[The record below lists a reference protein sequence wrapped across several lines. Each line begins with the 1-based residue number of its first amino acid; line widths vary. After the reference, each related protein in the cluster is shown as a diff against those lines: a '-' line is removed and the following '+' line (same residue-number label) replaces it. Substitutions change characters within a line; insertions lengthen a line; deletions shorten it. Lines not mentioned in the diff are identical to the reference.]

1 MSFLLVAGAAVG
13 VGTGITKA
21 IMGGKEKREAAA
33 RKEQEQKQLEMKKQE
48 YAALDTSNPF
58 ANMENVMDDLTVNQQ
73 QAEFEQQMAQQNQAN
88 ILQGMRGAAGGSG
101 IAALAQ
107 TMASQGALQA
117 QKASA
122 SIGQQEQ
129 AIQQQQAAE
138 ASKIQMAER
147 EGEVISRQAEKEKVA
162 TLMGMEAA
170 DVEAEAAAEQAANEQ
185 MWSGISGIG
194 SSLAGAAGGIPG
206 MKEAGAWKGEAWKK
220 D

>member
-13 VGTGITKA
+13 VGTGIAKA
-21 IMGGKEKREAAA
+21 IKGASEKKKAAA
-33 RKEQEQKQLEMKKQE
+33 RKEKEQRELETRKEE
-48 YAALDTSNPF
+48 YAGLDTSNPF
-58 ANMENVMDDLTVNQQ
+58 ANMENVMEDLTVNQQ
-73 QAEFEQQMAQQNQAN
+73 QAQFEQQMAQQNQAN
-88 ILQGMRGAAGGSG
+88 IMQGMRGAAGGSG

-129 AIQQQQAAE
+129 SIQQQQAAE
-138 ASKIQMAER
+138 ASKLQSQER

-162 TLMGMEAA
+162 TLMGMDAA
-170 DVEAEAAAEQAANEQ
+170 DVEAEAAAEQAADEK

-206 MKEAGAWKGEAWKK
+206 MKEAGAFGAQAYQG
-220 D
+220 